1 MNFQYAATRV
11 ILLLA
16 IGVLS
21 ISILLLGCGEDTNP
35 LKIET
40 LAEPV
45 RPTPTMNTEERT
57 GFLDLST
64 SNIEA
69 KDLTV
74 VTLAGESDLDQ
85 EGKFSVLAPEAE
97 KPQLLFFNSR
107 STDKPVYIG
116 VYDPTTQKVEANE
129 TSTALALT
137 LINPYLIFSS
147 AEQRQEYLQAVRQN
161 PRFEELVSLLQ
172 DAYRTEATT
181 ALDYDSN
188 PIVFQVVVQLMKE
201 AMESLSV
208 PAAPSGAA
216 FTLGDPPYIED
227 ANGDDVVFINPRHVF
242 YTAGV
247 YPNAGNR
254 LQDIVTISRKEQLVE
269 LKWGWPPATLSKPEE
284 TTYSLGDGYFHLYL
298 TRGFDFSDFSS
309 FFDPSTPDGLA
320 TIYNTGQAFL
330 YIIDIVIGKLPV
342 PPITSLPAH
351 LKISWAD
358 AYNLSTS
365 LARGDAEGFI
375 VAFCNLLVDNS
386 EGIALWIWQE
396 TANEGAHQ
404 FINSAASL
412 LKNVA
417 IVLKLLS
424 FVNEQGPFIWDFIL
438 APRTVSYYV
447 TQQNGEIIDTE
458 ENRSPQAEFTFDPP
472 AGIVG
477 TIFSFD
483 ASSTVDN
490 EDDVIALEFR
500 WDWETDGRWDTD
512 WQQKRSATHVYEE
525 SGSYPVTLEVKDTQG
540 LIGSIS
546 HILSVGGG
554 AGTAT
559 HIKLFRDN
567 LPWDSNAMVVALE
580 ELGFTEGKGAN
591 TYEIIDSAQMGT
603 VPLIPGED
611 LIIISN
617 DQDQNYYNNY
627 AASQIR
633 FTNFVY
639 IGGSMFWGACDRG
652 WARGSI
658 SDAGITLPGNI
669 TITHEFDNNNSV
681 AQPDLPLV
689 KGLPE
694 MLTGTKASHENFTH
708 LPEGTIVYCRDT
720 MGSATLIEFNLG
732 GGWMI
737 VTGQPLEHA
746 YERREDLTI
755 GLLLPRVIS
764 HFTGRDIPAAPAA
777 ISTFH
782 RDNITLLNKPSH
794 ITIND
799 ILSTTWGEVKGR

>member
-1 MNFQYAATRV
+1 MDFQYAATRV
-11 ILLLA
+11 ILLLV

-21 ISILLLGCGEDTNP
+21 ISILLFGCGDDKNP

-45 RPTPTMNTEERT
+45 RPTPTMNKEERT

-69 KDLTV
+69 KDLKV

-107 STDKPVYIG
+107 STDKPIYIG
-116 VYDPTTQKVEANE
+116 VYNPSTQKVEANE

-172 DAYRTEATT
+172 DAYRTEAMT
-181 ALDYDSN
+181 ALDYDVN

-201 AMESLSV
+201 TMESPSV
-208 PAAPSGAA
+208 QAAPSGIAL
-216 FTLGDPPYIED
+216 TLGDPPYIED
-227 ANGDDVVFINPRHVF
+227 VNGDDVVFINPRHVF

-254 LQDIVTISRKEQLVE
+254 LQDIVTINRKEQLWE
-269 LKWGWPPATLSKPEE
+269 YQWGWPPIALSKSEE

-309 FFDPSTPDGLA
+309 FLDMSTPDGLA
-320 TIYNTGQAFL
+320 TVYNSGRAIL
-330 YIIDIVIGKLPV
+330 YIVEILIGKLPV
-342 PPITSLPAH
+342 PPITGLPAYLH
-351 LKISWAD
+351 ISWED
-358 AYNLSTS
+358 FSNLAISF
-365 LARGDAEGFI
+365 AKRDAEGFI
-375 VAFCNLLVDNS
+375 AAFCNLLVNNS
-386 EGIALWIWQE
+386 EGIAYWIWQE

-404 FINSAASL
+404 FIKTAAGL

-417 IVLKLLS
+417 IVLKLLA
-424 FVNEQGPFIWDFIL
+424 FVNEEGPFIWDLVI
-438 APRTVSYYV
+438 APKTVSYYV

-477 TIFSFD
+477 TTFSFN

-490 EDDVIALEFR
+490 KDDVIALEFR
-500 WDWETDGRWDTD
+500 WDWETDGTWDTD
-512 WQQKRSATHVYEE
+512 WQQKPSATHVYEE
-525 SGSYPVTLEVKDTQG
+525 GGSYTVALEVKDTQG

-567 LPWDSNAMVVALE
+567 LPWGSNAMVVALE

-591 TYEIIDSAQMGT
+591 TYEIIDSVQMGT

-611 LIIISN
+611 LVIISN

-639 IGGSMFWGACDRG
+639 TGGSMFWGACDRG
-652 WARGSI
+652 WANGSI
-658 SDAGITLPGNI
+658 SDAGITLPSNI
-669 TITHEFDNNNSV
+669 AITHEVDNNNLV
-681 AQPDLPLV
+681 AQLDLPLV

-694 MLTGTKASHENFTH
+694 TLTGNRASHENFTD
-708 LPEGTIVYCRDT
+708 LPEGTIVYCQDT
-720 MGSATLIEFNLG
+720 TESATLIEFNLG

-746 YERREDLTI
+746 YERRENLTI

-782 RDNITLLNKPSH
+782 RSNQTLLNKPSH
-794 ITIND
+794 ITSNGL
-799 ILSTTWGEVKGR
+799 LSTTWGEVKGR